1 MKRVIPWILTFAA
14 LAAYPREHS
23 YRAGTLDEIA
33 IQDMTTTISI
43 PVMTGPGGS
52 LPYLLHMGTNYQFQ
66 IRADDILYV
75 ANCWSKN
82 KKNYGSAWVVKDP
95 VEFRI
100 AKDKFFLKRPDK
112 KELRLALV
120 TRLRIVQGK
129 SEGNTEQSVQ
139 PLSPFVTRQSIPECH

>member
-52 LPYLLHMGTNYQFQ
+52 LPYLLHMGLTINSRFGLT
-66 IRADDILYV
+66 IF
-75 ANCWSKN
+75 SM
-82 KKNYGSAWVVKDP
+82 S
-95 VEFRI
+95 
-100 AKDKFFLKRPDK
+100 
-112 KELRLALV
+112 
-120 TRLRIVQGK
+120 RIVGRRIRRTTALHG
-129 SEGNTEQSVQ
+129 S
-139 PLSPFVTRQSIPECH
+139 